1 MTVST
6 RKLPGL
12 TDQSQKTPATILLEK
27 KDLSSNEVGEAQKIM
42 NIAKERD
49 MNLKQKRAHVCFQ
62 HIHCSIVTFRS
73 CQRAKTV
80 ANCHSTH
87 VFAGMGRRL
96 AVTTHI
102 CLYRWKYD
110 SSHALFHTNNPLNM
124 QYKPAVCFLRPLSK
138 FRDICTTISFC
149 WKHLINRHSDNSIDV
164 YISHNISN

>member
-1 MTVST
+1 MSMTVWT
-6 RKLPGL
+6 RKLPRL
-12 TDQSQKTPATILLEK
+12 TDQSQKTPATILREK
-27 KDLSSNEVGEAQKIM
+27 KELSSNEVGEAQIM
-42 NIAKERD
+42 NITKERD

-73 CQRAKTV
+73 CQRAETV

-124 QYKPAVCFLRPLSK
+124 HY
-138 FRDICTTISFC
+138 
-149 WKHLINRHSDNSIDV
+149 
-164 YISHNISN
+164 